1 MNELEFPIHKPAR
14 TSLTVVAVL
23 LMLLCV
29 TFPAAIYLLVRLS
42 QMKVKLTA
50 SGLEAL
56 GFLTDKVEFDQVERF
71 GVLHVPVVA
80 GGLGGYLARMK
91 LNHMSEGLNLVF
103 LLKNGKTIMTMP
115 RVAVVRTWI
124 LNHLVHHRG
133 QLSVYLRLTGSKVPS
148 IYGPSADDAGGM

>member
-23 LMLLCV
+23 LMLLCF

-50 SGLEAL
+50 TGLEAL

-91 LNHMSEGLNLVF
+91 LNHMNEGLNLVF
-103 LLKNGKTIMTMP
+103 LLKNGKTVKFIANQYE
-115 RVAVVRTWI
+115 RHDELI
-124 LNHLVHHRG
+124 
-133 QLSVYLRLTGSKVPS
+133 SKVAASVRAPREELQM
-148 IYGPSADDAGGM
+148 GLFNWKWPERT

>member
-1 MNELEFPIHKPAR
+1 MNELEFPLHKPAR

-50 SGLEAL
+50 TGLEAL
-56 GFLTDKVEFDQVERF
+56 GFLTDTVQFDQVERF

-103 LLKNGKTIMTMP
+103 LLKNGKTVKFIANQYERHDELINKVAASVRVP
-115 RVAVVRTWI
+115 REEIQMGLFNWKWPERA
-124 LNHLVHHRG
+124 
-133 QLSVYLRLTGSKVPS
+133 
-148 IYGPSADDAGGM
+148 

>member
-1 MNELEFPIHKPAR
+1 MNELEFPLHKPAR

-29 TFPAAIYLLVRLS
+29 TFPAAIYLLVHLS

-50 SGLEAL
+50 TGLEAL
-56 GFLTDKVEFDQVERF
+56 GFLTDTVQFDQVERF

-103 LLKNGKTIMTMP
+103 LLKNGKTVKFIANQYERHDELINKVAASVRVP
-115 RVAVVRTWI
+115 REEIQMGLFNWKWPERA
-124 LNHLVHHRG
+124 
-133 QLSVYLRLTGSKVPS
+133 
-148 IYGPSADDAGGM
+148 

>member
-1 MNELEFPIHKPAR
+1 MNELEFPLHKPAR

-23 LMLLCV
+23 LMVLCV

-50 SGLEAL
+50 TGLEAL
-56 GFLTDKVEFDQVERF
+56 GFLTDTVQFDQVERF

-103 LLKNGKTIMTMP
+103 LLKNGKTVKFIANQYERHDELIDKVAASVRVP
-115 RVAVVRTWI
+115 REELQMGLFNWKWPERA
-124 LNHLVHHRG
+124 
-133 QLSVYLRLTGSKVPS
+133 
-148 IYGPSADDAGGM
+148 

>member
-1 MNELEFPIHKPAR
+1 MNELEFPLHKGAR

-29 TFPAAIYLLVRLS
+29 TFPAAIYLLVRLG
-42 QMKVKLTA
+42 QMKVKLTSA
-50 SGLEAL
+50 GLEAL

-103 LLKNGKTIMTMP
+103 LLKNGKTVKFIANQYERHDELIAKVAASVRVP
-115 RVAVVRTWI
+115 REEIQMGLLTWKWPE
-124 LNHLVHHRG
+124 R
-133 QLSVYLRLTGSKVPS
+133 
-148 IYGPSADDAGGM
+148 A

>member
-56 GFLTDKVEFDQVERF
+56 GFLTDKVDFDQVERF

-91 LNHMSEGLNLVF
+91 LNHMNEGLNLVF
-103 LLKNGKTIMTMP
+103 LLKNGKTVKFIANQYE
-115 RVAVVRTWI
+115 RHDELI
-124 LNHLVHHRG
+124 
-133 QLSVYLRLTGSKVPS
+133 SKVAASVRAPREEMQM
-148 IYGPSADDAGGM
+148 GLFTWKWPERA